1 MNPSIVGWAHTPFG
15 RLEGTLEDL
24 IISVTR
30 GAIEDAGITA
40 ADVDGVWLG
49 HFNSGLVSDGFPAAL
64 AIQAD
69 QGLRWK
75 PATRVENACASG
87 SAALYSAAQ
96 AIKAGEARIALVIGA
111 EKMTNNST
119 SAVGAALG
127 GASYQKEEAGQTFPQ
142 IFAQYAAAY
151 FEAFGDHSG
160 DLAMIA
166 AKNHRNGVG
175 NPLAHMRK
183 DVGFDFCNTV
193 SDKNPIVADPLRVTD
208 CSLISDG
215 AAAIILVADDVAAD
229 FERAV
234 TFRSMAHVQDVL
246 PMSQRNLLAFEG
258 PARAF
263 ATAFD
268 AAGITAMDLDF
279 AEVHDCFTIAELL
292 CYEAMGLAETGKG
305 SNAIADGTVFP
316 DGDLPINLSGGLKSK
331 GHPVGATGVSMHVM
345 SAMQL
350 TGSAGDLQK
359 DGAELGCVFNMGGSG
374 VANYCS
380 VLERRN

>member
-15 RLEGTLEDL
+15 RLEGALEDL
-24 IISVTR
+24 IVSVTR
-30 GAIEDAGITA
+30 GAIDDAGITA

-49 HFNSGLVSDGFPAAL
+49 HFNSGLVRDGFPAAL

-96 AIKAGEARIALVIGA
+96 AIKAGEVKVALVIGA

-119 SAVGAALG
+119 SDVGIALA

-166 AKNHRNGVG
+166 AKNHRNGVN

-193 SDKNPIVADPLRVTD
+193 SDKNPIVAHPLRVTD

-215 AAAIILVADDVAAD
+215 AAAVILVADEVAAD
-229 FERAV
+229 FQRAV
-234 TFRSMAHVQDVL
+234 TFRSMAHVQDIL
-246 PMSQRNLLAFEG
+246 PMSQRDLLAFEG

-263 ATAFD
+263 AAAFD
-268 AAGITAMDLDF
+268 AAGITATDLDF

-292 CYEAMGLAETGKG
+292 VYEAMGLAETGKG
-305 SNAIADGTVFP
+305 SNVIAAGTVFP
-316 DGDLPINLSGGLKSK
+316 DGELPINLSGGLKSK

-345 SAMQL
+345 AAMQL
-350 TGSAGDLQK
+350 TGEAGDLQK

-380 VLERRN
+380 ILERRD

>member
-1 MNPSIVGWAHTPFG
+1 VNPSIVGWAHTPFG
-15 RLEGTLEDL
+15 RSEGTLEDL
-24 IISVTR
+24 IATVTH
-30 GAIEDAGITA
+30 GAIADAGITA
-40 ADVDGVWLG
+40 ADVDAVWVG
-49 HFNSGLVSDGFPAAL
+49 HFNSGLVSDGFPASL
-64 AIQAD
+64 TLQAE

-96 AIKAGEARIALVIGA
+96 AIRAGDAKIALVVGA
-111 EKMTNNST
+111 EKMTSRST
-119 SAVGAALG
+119 AEVGAALG
-127 GASYQKEEAGQTFPQ
+127 GAAYQREEAGKTFPQ
-142 IFAQYAAAY
+142 IFAMYAAAY

-166 AKNHRNGVG
+166 AKNHRNGVK

-215 AAAIILVADDVAAD
+215 AAALILVADDVAAD

-234 TFRSMAHVQDVL
+234 TFRSMAHVQDIL
-246 PMSQRNLLAFEG
+246 PMSQRNLLGFEG

-263 ATAFD
+263 ATAFEG
-268 AAGITAMDLDF
+268 AGIKVNDLDF

-305 SNAIADGTVFP
+305 SNVIAAGTPFP

-345 SAMQL
+345 AAMQL
-350 TGSAGDLQK
+350 TGNAGEFQK
-359 DGAELGCVFNMGGSG
+359 EGAELGCVFNMGGSG